1 MLYEGEKIMKV
12 REVKRIA
19 KGRRTIDGAGVKLIR
34 VFEHN
39 DIYDIDPF
47 LMFDA
52 FGSENPDDYIK
63 GFPMHPHRGIETITY
78 LLEGRVDHKD
88 SIGNADTLRDGD
100 LQWMT
105 AGSGIL
111 HEEMPK
117 ETKKLDGLQFWLNLP
132 QKDKM
137 APPNYFPITPD
148 MVKTINIDKGTVKL
162 VSGEFAGERGVEPKY
177 VKATMMD
184 VSINPDAQYD
194 IPVSLE
200 QNTFVYVLEGEAHF
214 GEQRTQVTKHSAAI
228 FTEGDVIRLH
238 SGSGGVRFILLA
250 GKPLKESIAW
260 GGPIVMNTKAELNA
274 AFDELAKGTFIKS
287 A

>member
-1 MLYEGEKIMKV
+1 MKV
-12 REVKRIA
+12 REVKRIV
-19 KGRRTIDGAGVKLIR
+19 KGRRTMDGAGVKLIR
-34 VFEHN
+34 VFAHD

-52 FGSENPDDYIK
+52 FGSANPDDYIK

-132 QKDKM
+132 KKDKM

-148 MVKTINIDKGTVKL
+148 MIKVINIDNGTIKL
-162 VSGEFAGERGVEPKY
+162 ISGEFSGESGVEPKY

-184 VSINPDAQYD
+184 VSLNADSRYD
-194 IPVSLE
+194 IPVSSE
-200 QNTFVYVLEGEAHF
+200 QNTFVYVLEGEASF
-214 GEQRTQVTKHSAAI
+214 GEKRALVPKHSAAI
-228 FTEGDVIRLH
+228 FETGDVIRL
-238 SGSGGVRFILLA
+238 SSSNEGVRFILLA
-250 GKPLKESIAW
+250 GKPLKEPVAW
-260 GGPIVMNTKAELNA
+260 GGPIVMNTEEELNT
-274 AFDELAKGTFIKS
+274 AFDELSKGTFIKS

>member
-1 MLYEGEKIMKV
+1 MKV
-12 REVKRIA
+12 REVKRIV
-19 KGRRTIDGAGVKLIR
+19 KGRRTMDGAGVKLIR
-34 VFEHN
+34 VFAHD

-52 FGSENPDDYIK
+52 FGSANPDDYIK

-132 QKDKM
+132 KKDKM

-148 MVKTINIDKGTVKL
+148 MIKVINIDNGTIKL
-162 VSGEFAGERGVEPKY
+162 ISGEFSGESGVEPKY

-184 VSINPDAQYD
+184 VSLNADSQYD
-194 IPVSLE
+194 IPVSSE
-200 QNTFVYVLEGEAHF
+200 QNTFVYVLEGEASF
-214 GEQRTQVTKHSAAI
+214 GEKRALVPKHSAAI
-228 FTEGDVIRLH
+228 FEAGDVIRL
-238 SGSGGVRFILLA
+238 SSSNEGVRFILLA
-250 GKPLKESIAW
+250 GKPLKEPVAW
-260 GGPIVMNTKAELNA
+260 GGPIVMNTEEELNT
-274 AFDELAKGTFIKS
+274 AFDELSKGTFIKS